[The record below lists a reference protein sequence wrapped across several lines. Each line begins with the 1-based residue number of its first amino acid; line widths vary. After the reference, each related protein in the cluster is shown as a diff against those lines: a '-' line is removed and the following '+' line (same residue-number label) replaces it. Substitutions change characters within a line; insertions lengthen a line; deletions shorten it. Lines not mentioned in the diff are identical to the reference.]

1 MTDRCPR
8 CGGWC
13 TEDEVE
19 TEEGESRLSRCV
31 NWGAR
36 YEALANLH
44 RTSSPRAPYPVTRW
58 PMYTHAG
65 TDDALDE

>member
-1 MTDRCPR
+1 
-8 CGGWC
+8 
-13 TEDEVE
+13 VE